1 MQITLSLRRIHE
13 WFGGEIAP
21 AIEVV
26 QRAEEAGLD
35 QVSVVD
41 HILMGEDFS
50 GYPYGKFE
58 AGLAAPWWEPVTVLA
73 ALASATQRIRLSTAV
88 IVSPLRPAVFLA
100 KQLSTLDHLA
110 GGRID
115 VGLGVGWQKA
125 EYDAAGVPWENRFTQ
140 MEEQITAC
148 KLLWTQAPAT
158 FHGKY
163 TSFTRI
169 HQRPFPLQTGGMPI
183 WLGVSDSDRSLA
195 RVADLADG
203 WCPPANDIEKLGA
216 ALEKLRHAFKQ
227 RGRDPQSLKT
237 RVVLPLVMGAK
248 GPDLDASLA
257 QIPTYENLGVTMM
270 EIAPAL
276 FCREVNEL
284 DGFLKAVSS
293 ARARPAL

>member
-1 MQITLSLRRIHE
+1 MQFTISMRRFHE
-13 WFGGEIAP
+13 WFGGEILP
-21 AIEVV
+21 AIEVA
-26 QRAEEAGLD
+26 QRAEEAGMD
-35 QVSVVD
+35 QLSVVD

-58 AGLAAPWWEPVTVLA
+58 FDLQVPWWEPVTVLA
-73 ALASATQRIRLSTAV
+73 AMAGATKRIRLSTAV
-88 IVSPLRPAVFLA
+88 IVSPLRPAVLLA

-125 EYDAAGVPWENRFTQ
+125 EYEAAGVAWENRFAQ
-140 MEEQITAC
+140 MEDQIRAC

-169 HQRPFPLQTGGMPI
+169 HQRPFPLQAGGMPV

-203 WCPPANDIEKLGA
+203 WCPPTNDVQKLAA
-216 ALEKLRHAFKQ
+216 ALEKLRHAFNA
-227 RGRDPQSLKT
+227 RGRDPQTLKT
-237 RVVLPLVMGAK
+237 RVVLPIVMGAA

-257 QIPTYENLGVTMM
+257 HVPTYQRLGVTTL
-270 EIAPAL
+270 EIAPAV
-276 FCREVNEL
+276 FCRSVNEL
-284 DGFLKAVSS
+284 DGFLKTVNS
-293 ARARPAL
+293 AR